1 MTADTST
8 TRPALCHVFVFGD
21 RDATPPAGL
30 AESFRREHPGQGTAN
45 ACFCFDDS
53 YLELLWVTD
62 ADALT
67 APAIAPAGLA
77 ARAAWRETGACPF
90 GIALR
95 GALPVPGWEWTPP
108 YLPPGLSITVADL
121 SADPR
126 QPFVF
131 RSPGAAR
138 PDAWTDGRAG
148 ARQMAA
154 GLTEVT
160 GLTLALPAGIVPHPD
175 LLALAGTGLLTLE
188 TGAPAW
194 RLGLTVARADGGAS
208 RRIDL
213 PEP

>member
-1 MTADTST
+1 MTAAAPLA
-8 TRPALCHVFVFGD
+8 RPALCHVFVFGD
-21 RDATPPAGL
+21 RDPTPPAGL

-53 YLELLWVTD
+53 YLELLWVAD

-77 ARAAWRETGACPF
+77 ARAAWRRTGACPF

-148 ARQMAA
+148 ARQTVA
-154 GLTEVT
+154 GLTEVIAL
-160 GLTLALPAGIVPHPD
+160 GLALPAGIVPHPD
-175 LLALAGTGLLTLE
+175 LLALADAGLLTLE

-194 RLGLTVARADGGAS
+194 RLGLTVARADSGPP